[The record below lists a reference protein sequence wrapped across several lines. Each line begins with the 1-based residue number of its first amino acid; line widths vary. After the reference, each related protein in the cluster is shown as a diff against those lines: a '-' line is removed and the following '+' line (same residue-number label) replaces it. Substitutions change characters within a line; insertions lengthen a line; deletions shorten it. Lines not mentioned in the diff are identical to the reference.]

1 MSSQVPLLFFHF
13 VSNYKKKKG
22 SIMIT
27 VKDVVVGTKVKLN
40 GKHYPYEKTYDNIDD
55 WFNDNEWSPSC
66 MEIKENGFAYIAN
79 EVIVDNMF
87 IYVSN
92 KAENGAWWYFS
103 LSDVD
108 LYIE

>member
-1 MSSQVPLLFFHF
+1 M
-13 VSNYKKKKG
+13 
-22 SIMIT
+22 
-27 VKDVVVGTKVKLN
+27 
-40 GKHYPYEKTYDNIDD
+40 
-55 WFNDNEWSPSC
+55 DNEWSPSC

-79 EVIVDNMF
+79 DVIVDNMF

>member
-1 MSSQVPLLFFHF
+1 
-13 VSNYKKKKG
+13 
-22 SIMIT
+22 MIT

-55 WFNDNEWSPSC
+55 WFKDNEWSPSC
-66 MEIKENGFAYIAN
+66 MEIKKNGFAYIAN

-103 LSDVD
+103 LSDLD
-108 LYIE
+108 LYVE

>member
-1 MSSQVPLLFFHF
+1 
-13 VSNYKKKKG
+13 
-22 SIMIT
+22 MIT
-27 VKDVVVGTKVKLN
+27 IKDVVTGTKVKLN

-92 KAENGAWWYFS
+92 KVENGAWWYFS

-108 LYIE
+108 LYVEI